1 MWFPHVFLT
10 RGDCVCVC
18 ACDFSAIFQMCN
30 PRPLS
35 SHTGFTGRHV
45 VSKGQ
50 HRHGEHLRP
59 RYQSEWAEGKV
70 YTVSPFFKHD
80 PLQWL
85 KKMPEYELSFRGSH
99 KLECKPSLG
108 NVCLH
113 LVRCPTWICHS
124 FPCCEFQLLSVFGL
138 TFFSSCVHGGRDL
151 SYPMKLCS
159 NVWVGW
165 SCVCLLDCLLDGSM
179 GA

>member
-1 MWFPHVFLT
+1 MCFPHVFLT
-10 RGDCVCVC
+10 WGVCVGV
-18 ACDFSAIFQMCN
+18 CDFSAIFQMCN
-30 PRPLS
+30 SRPLS

-45 VSKGQ
+45 ISKGQ

-80 PLQWL
+80 PFQWL
-85 KKMPEYELSFRGSH
+85 KKMPEYEISFRRLH
-99 KLECKPSLG
+99 KMKCKPCLG

-113 LVRCPTWICHS
+113 LVLSYMNLPQS
-124 FPCCEFQLLSVFGL
+124 FPCCEFQLFSVFGL
-138 TFFSSCVHGGRDL
+138 TFFSSCVHEGRDL
-151 SYPMKLCS
+151 SMKLCS
-159 NVWVGW
+159 YVWVGW
-165 SCVCLLDCLLDGSM
+165 SCVCLLDCLWDGSM